1 MKNCLAASLMLAL
14 VGCGGDSG
22 GDRGDPP
29 GPSAHTIGGSISGL
43 TSAGLVLSNS
53 VFTVQPDAGA
63 TSFLFPIGLPI
74 GTSYQVNVKTQPPGL
89 TCTTQG
95 ASGTVGTTDVTS
107 VAVSCTPTLYA
118 IGGTVS
124 GLTGTGLVLANG
136 SDVVDVAANA
146 TQFTLP
152 AHANG
157 SAYAVVVQTQPA
169 GQRCTVSAGS
179 GTVASQAISDVKVDC
194 GSHSLYVAS
203 DTGNAVIMLPLDSS
217 GMPLSMGM
225 TQAVADSLPRRL
237 AMSPDGRH
245 LYADAAGAG
254 VVDMYDIA
262 AGGALN
268 PLAPGSVAAGGGP
281 TGIGV
286 TPDGRFAYVASGN
299 ALFMYAVGS
308 DGKLS
313 ALSPASIALADSGSI
328 TISPDGRWLY
338 AATGTPGGFVAMYAI
353 GADGQLSPLAT
364 PLAPTDRGPFDVV
377 LTPDGKFAYASS
389 SIGSIREFKVQA
401 DGTLDPL
408 GDVSANLS
416 TPQDIAISPDGKVA
430 YVPDW
435 DNNIVAQYA
444 VGATGLLVPLS
455 PATAA
460 VGDGPVSVA
469 ISPDGKK
476 AYVANLREN
485 TVAVFDVNS
494 DGTLNV
500 ASRTTTTVTRPYHLL
515 FR

>member
-1 MKNCLAASLMLAL
+1 MKNCLAASLVLAL
-14 VGCGGDSG
+14 VACGGDSG

-53 VFTVQPDAGA
+53 VFTVQPDSGA

-74 GTSYQVNVKTQPPGL
+74 GASYQVNVKTQPPGL

-107 VAVSCTPTLYA
+107 VAISCTPTLHA

-136 SDVVDVAANA
+136 SDVVSVAANA

-152 AHANG
+152 AHASG

-169 GQRCTVSAGS
+169 GQRCTVSSGS
-179 GTVASQAISDVKVDC
+179 GTVASQAVSDVKVDC
-194 GSHSLYVAS
+194 GNHSLYVAS
-203 DTGNAVIMLPLDSS
+203 DTGNAVVVLPLDSS
-217 GMPLSMGM
+217 GVPQSTGA
-225 TQAVADSLPRRL
+225 TQGAADSLPRRL

-245 LYADAAGAG
+245 LYAGAAGAG

-262 AGGALN
+262 AGGALT
-268 PLAPGSVAAGGGP
+268 PLVQSSVAAGAGP

-286 TPDGRFAYVASGN
+286 TPDGRFAYAASGG
-299 ALFMYAVGS
+299 AVYMYAVGS
-308 DGKLS
+308 DGALS
-313 ALSPASIALADSGSI
+313 ALSPASITQAGATSI
-328 TISPDGRWLY
+328 AISPDGRWLY
-338 AATGTPGGFVAMYAI
+338 AAAATSGGFAAMYAI
-353 GADGQLSPLAT
+353 GADGQISPLAT
-364 PLAPTDRGPFDVV
+364 PLAATDLGPFDVV
-377 LTPDGKFAYASS
+377 LTPDGKFAYANS

-401 DGTLDPL
+401 DGTLAAL

-416 TPQDIAISPDGKVA
+416 TPQDITISPDGKVA

-435 DNNIVAQYA
+435 DNNFVAQYA
-444 VGATGLLVPLS
+444 VGAMGLLVPLS

-469 ISPDGKK
+469 VSPDGKK

-500 ASRTTTTVTRPYHLL
+500 ASRTTTSVTRPYHLL